1 MSKIHQHNDLISFGS
16 ELVHFPASSKE
27 HPHNLDL
34 GKLSTILRDEEI
46 NQVCNPSVKEIE
58 QFYEL
63 DNKFGVIVKDMVFER
78 HLEKS
83 LREYE
88 ELDKSIETNF
98 TGKYYLFVKQWAYSL
113 KALYFYK
120 TNDFEKAKAL
130 TIESIALV
138 DYLMHSGTYNLNTR
152 CFELIK
158 NVAKVYLK
166 ENKQEEGYEIIRNL
180 LDYIFNG
187 NYHSNLIATFTKHK
201 VFFEETPILREDY
214 GLSIFI
220 EILENTIFSGVETG
234 TSFLPNQWFIK
245 LEIEVDT
252 LEKQILYNFIYIE
265 QKRQEKKYNEYMDAL
280 HYFFEQEY
288 SSLFDPLKVY
298 LLFNYYQLTKKNNS
312 DDEWNKKEIVN
323 FIQNKTII
331 NPKLKEKVISNLL

>member
-1 MSKIHQHNDLISFGS
+1 MSKIQQHNDLISFGS
-16 ELVHFPASSKE
+16 ELVHFPASNKE

-34 GKLSTILRDEEI
+34 GKLSTILRDKEI

-265 QKRQEKKYNEYMDAL
+265 QKRQEKKYNEYIDAL

-288 SSLFDPLKVY
+288 SSLLDPLKVY

-331 NPKLKEKVISNLL
+331 NPKLKEKVISNL

>member
-1 MSKIHQHNDLISFGS
+1 
-16 ELVHFPASSKE
+16 
-27 HPHNLDL
+27 
-34 GKLSTILRDEEI
+34 
-46 NQVCNPSVKEIE
+46 
-58 QFYEL
+58 
-63 DNKFGVIVKDMVFER
+63 
-78 HLEKS
+78 
-83 LREYE
+83 
-88 ELDKSIETNF
+88 
-98 TGKYYLFVKQWAYSL
+98 
-113 KALYFYK
+113 
-120 TNDFEKAKAL
+120 
-130 TIESIALV
+130 
-138 DYLMHSGTYNLNTR
+138 MHSGTYNLNTR

-220 EILENTIFSGVETG
+220 EILENTIFSGVVIG
-234 TSFLPNQWFIK
+234 NSFLPNQWFIK

-252 LEKQILYNFIYIE
+252 LEKQILYNFIHIE
-265 QKRQEKKYNEYMDAL
+265 QKRQEKKYNEYIDAI

-312 DDEWNKKEIVN
+312 DGEWNKEEIVN
-323 FIQNKTII
+323 FIQNKIII
-331 NPKLKEKVISNLL
+331 NKKLKEKVISNL

>member
-1 MSKIHQHNDLISFGS
+1 MNKIQQNSDIYSFEEELI
-16 ELVHFPASSKE
+16 LFPASNNE

-34 GKLSTILRDEEI
+34 NKLSSILREKELKE
-46 NQVCNPSVKEIE
+46 VCNPSNEE
-58 QFYEL
+58 LETFYQIDE
-63 DNKFGVIVKDMVFER
+63 KFGVIVKDMVFEK

-83 LREYE
+83 FKEYV
-88 ELDKSIETNF
+88 ELENSIEINF
-98 TGKYYLFVKQWAYSL
+98 KGKYYLYVKQWAYSL

-158 NVAKVYLK
+158 NVAKVFLK
-166 ENKQEEGYEIIRNL
+166 EKKQEEGYEMIRNL

-187 NYHSNLIATFTKHK
+187 NYHTNLVATFTKHK

-220 EILENTIFSGVETG
+220 EILENTIFSGIVSG
-234 TSFLPNQWFIK
+234 NSYLPNQWFID
-245 LEIEVDT
+245 LEIEVDS

-265 QKRQEKKYNEYMDAL
+265 QKRKEKKYHEYLDAI
-280 HYFFEQEY
+280 HYFFKQEY

-298 LLFNYYQLTKKNNS
+298 LLFNYYQLR
-312 DDEWNKKEIVN
+312 KEDNIKIVLLKEKMVEY
-323 FIQNKTII
+323 IQNKITI
-331 NPKLKEKVISNLL
+331 NEKLKEKVIANLN

>member
-1 MSKIHQHNDLISFGS
+1 MSKIHQYNDLISFGS
-16 ELVHFPASSKE
+16 ELIHFPASNNE
-27 HPHNLDL
+27 HPHNFDL
-34 GKLSTILRDEEI
+34 SKLSSILRDKEI
-46 NQVCNPSVKEIE
+46 NEVCNPSVKEIE

-220 EILENTIFSGVETG
+220 EILENTIFSGVVIG
-234 TSFLPNQWFIK
+234 NSFLPNQWFIK

-252 LEKQILYNFIYIE
+252 LEKQILYNFIHIE
-265 QKRQEKKYNEYMDAL
+265 QKRQEKKYNEYIDAI

-312 DDEWNKKEIVN
+312 DGEWNKEEIVN
-323 FIQNKTII
+323 FIQNKIII
-331 NPKLKEKVISNLL
+331 NQKLKEKVISNL